1 MTAKKKLVAA
11 TAAGVLAVMSLG
23 ASAASAAGPDIEVSP
38 DPAFPGTTVQVSGAD
53 CVDGD
58 GNEGSVTVEVD
69 GEVTSATVDP
79 DGSWRAWI
87 AAPWAVGTYDVSAS
101 CDAYYG
107 APIVY
112 NASTL
117 TVEDYDTGYEWLE
130 LELSH
135 ASVPA
140 GAEQGVR
147 VEGFAPGAEVIVRLG
162 LPTDDDDLAPAAAA
176 AVEGTFNSAIGN
188 WEFGTF
194 TADAHGVLETT
205 LRVPAELEPR
215 EYAIGAFG
223 ADAGAVGTFTV
234 TAGDASDGG
243 GTGKITGTGS
253 TTGTTTGNGGKL
265 ATTGGEGMLNFALL
279 AGAAVALTAGV
290 TLVVARRRGTAA
302 E

>member
-1 MTAKKKLVAA
+1 MTTKKKLVAA

-23 ASAASAAGPDIEVSP
+23 ASAASASGLEIEVAP

-58 GNEGSVTVEVD
+58 GNAGSVTVEVD
-69 GEVTSATVDP
+69 GAVTSAMVDP
-79 DGSWRAWI
+79 DGSWRAWV

-107 APIVY
+107 SPIVY
-112 NASTL
+112 DASTL
-117 TVEDYDTGYEWLE
+117 TVEDYDASYQWLA
-130 LELSH
+130 LELSRS
-135 ASVPA
+135 SVPA
-140 GAEQGVR
+140 GAELGVR
-147 VEGFAPGAEVIVRLG
+147 VEGFAAGAEVVVRLG

-194 TADAHGVLETT
+194 TADAHGVLEAT
-205 LRVPAELEPR
+205 LRVPAELEPG
-215 EYAIGAFG
+215 EYAIGAFA
-223 ADAGAVGTFTV
+223 ADAGAIGTFTV
-234 TAGDASDGG
+234 TAGDSSDGG
-243 GTGKITGTGS
+243 GTGKIT